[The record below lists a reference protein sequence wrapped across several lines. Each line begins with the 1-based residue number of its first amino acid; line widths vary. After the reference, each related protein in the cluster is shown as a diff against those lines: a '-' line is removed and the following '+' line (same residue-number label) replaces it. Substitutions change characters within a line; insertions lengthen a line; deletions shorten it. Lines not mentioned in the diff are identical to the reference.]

1 MKFHFNQPSK
11 QGRDPIYCVPTVFT
25 SGERNA
31 YTPHVSA
38 NQQPCSSEHG
48 RTQGD
53 APTPLAA
60 HRWKI
65 GIIFIKLFSL
75 LALLILSACGTTI
88 SHNTST
94 LSPTATSTPVIIKQP
109 NTTPAVKTI
118 GIFRA
123 YALPQAQSG
132 IMRPAIDH
140 KGRIWFGEMGHNALA
155 VFDPH
160 TGLVQQMVPP
170 HGADGIMGITVATD
184 DSIWFAEEYANYI
197 GHYFPDT
204 HQFKIYMLPTITTT
218 NPSDPHKILTL
229 PLGPNDITLDAH
241 GNVWFTETNA
251 DSLGMLNV
259 QTGLFKHYPLTPHKS
274 VQNLDPYGITIDPIG
289 NIWFTESALS
299 LIGRLDP
306 HTGVIRTFTT
316 RNAAALLMEVASD
329 SHGNIWATS
338 FSSGLLV
345 KFAPSTGTF
354 TYYYTPYTG
363 STPGGLYGLTI
374 TPQDEVWL
382 TVTGENTIARLDPSA
397 NRFLYYA
404 IPTPGSSPFGLVV
417 DAHHTVWFTAAG
429 NDEIGMLQP

>member
-1 MKFHFNQPSK
+1 MQRS
-11 QGRDPIYCVPTVFT
+11 GRSPLAPHTF
-25 SGERNA
+25 A
-31 YTPHVSA
+31 PHVSSLR
-38 NQQPCSSEHG
+38 QPCSSGHG
-48 RTQGD
+48 RTQGA
-53 APTPLAA
+53 APTP
-60 HRWKI
+60 RVWKI
-65 GIIFIKLFSL
+65 FISLVKLFSL
-75 LALLILSACGTTI
+75 LVLLLLNACETPT
-88 SHNTST
+88 SHNRSIH
-94 LSPTATSTPVIIKQP
+94 SPTATSTPVIIRQP
-109 NTTPAVKTI
+109 HTTPAIKTI

-160 TGLVQQMVPP
+160 TGLVQQIVPP
-170 HGADGIMGITVATD
+170 HGADGVMGITVATD
-184 DSIWFAEEYANYI
+184 DSIWFAEQYANYI

-218 NPSDPHKILTL
+218 DPSDSHKILTL
-229 PLGPNDITLDAH
+229 PLGPNDITLDRQ

-259 QTGLFKHYPLTPHKS
+259 QTGRFKHYPLTPHKS
-274 VQNLDPYGITIDPIG
+274 VQNLYPYGITVDPTG

-306 HTGVIRTFTT
+306 HTGIIRTFTT
-316 RNAAALLMEVASD
+316 SNAAALLMEVASD

-338 FSSGLLV
+338 FSTGLLV
-345 KFAPSTGTF
+345 KFAPSTDTF
-354 TYYYTPYTG
+354 AYYYTPYTG

-382 TVTGENTIARLDPSA
+382 TVTGENTIACLDPSA
-397 NRFLYYA
+397 DRFLYYA